1 MNSSKT
7 ILSEI
12 QAISQPVANLP
23 KTNPFTLSQVYFEL
37 FSVNLLRTIQ
47 QFEQKDLSTPE
58 NYFSTFPNKLLEKI
72 KEENTTVELEEISPM
87 LAGMQK
93 QNPFYVPENY
103 FATFN
108 ATQKKEQAVIRSVFS
123 YKKIIRYAAAA
134 CITGLL
140 IISYTYNQ
148 NNTTSPLAAL
158 QRNSASDLSL
168 ESIIGYLDE
177 VDDVK
182 DDNESDTPITAENN
196 LLVDIN
202 QETIRQVL
210 QEIPENDIKQ
220 FIDQTGSTEYKTLN

>member
-123 YKKIIRYAAAA
+123 YKK
-134 CITGLL
+134 
-140 IISYTYNQ
+140 
-148 NNTTSPLAAL
+148 
-158 QRNSASDLSL
+158 ASGW
-168 ESIIGYLDE
+168 IYPKCFG
-177 VDDVK
+177 
-182 DDNESDTPITAENN
+182 
-196 LLVDIN
+196 
-202 QETIRQVL
+202 
-210 QEIPENDIKQ
+210 
-220 FIDQTGSTEYKTLN
+220 